1 MSRPQGNAY
10 APTSRKHPA
19 WIESNEASVHGSLP
33 PVNHPQHSKD
43 DSQATEERSSVAVDL
58 WSLLGS
64 NNGIHEKPNAFPR
77 IRSYDLKILDPVL
90 EQKYWNQ
97 YREKV
102 YPRLL
107 MTVKLTLLCVFVL
120 FWDTFLNYDSNQQAL
135 NAASFFVISM
145 LLLFIQKPERGKKYC
160 IRATM
165 VVYFIILV
173 VSSTSRHL
181 LKTRDTPDTHI
192 SVFMV
197 FVAIMQPPFAKM
209 VWLVLF
215 HIILATVPMIW
226 FLQLSAFLTICSTLL
241 LSGFICLSTLYVVES
256 LHKRFFFQK
265 ERIQETKLHCFKEK
279 TKRRVIIEN
288 LYPRLVCQQILST
301 GNGPGIKFTFSL
313 CAHLIVYLGSYPFS
327 KAPMGDD
334 RIEELVNQL
343 FINMDRIINSSD
355 LQKAGQIGLL
365 YHAFQIHNDQEQSPN
380 NFLSAVQQIY
390 DMLIKEIPEGDWR
403 IMLHIGGMDGFI
415 MENHHRSFFIFG
427 EAMPT
432 IYREIERIPCRMIVA
447 TSEFIKAIRI
457 NFHQKRMIN
466 KFTII
471 DPLTLDIFS
480 RLKESSTVDADVE
493 TMEWDIKDQDLSY
506 HMIKVKAFQI
516 FPYYRFRDDVLE
528 AECSVYFY
536 TTTSSGMVGL
546 FYSNLTSLAIL
557 SGVFE
562 CYMGGQATQDHTDSL
577 FYVNF
582 VRFFVLVPLVIMTG
596 FVIYL
601 SDRRLVSTK
610 YPNIGPV
617 LCSIASLLYMVF
629 IIFKLWF
636 LSAYSSIFSMMDK
649 AESSFVSFEL
659 QIWLIANMSTPFLN
673 IRTHIGSIL
682 GVVLCYITWST
693 AFGIRFV
700 FGSLW
705 TASFYILIY
714 VLVYTI
720 LYYHSC
726 LMKERAVRLE
736 YLAAVQD
743 SEKIQEYL
751 NERLQVDA
759 ALKSLFPPEM
769 HSLLEIQKDL
779 PFKKFDNAMVLYL
792 FIQSATSAE
801 DTFIELLMEE
811 TVQMAS
817 VILQPYGY
825 RFIRLW
831 GSILLYIDFNGG
843 DPSRIARCLDG
854 ANEIVRE
861 VQKYL
866 LYTRSAH
873 ASLHSYLDIGS
884 ISAGA
889 TGSSHLS
896 FDAWGLSV
904 SDGLLRVLNA
914 PKSIKKIGESLA
926 KRIDGMDGYKVVRKN
941 GQCYFENNADSWATL
956 VESFDWNPIHI

>member
-447 TSEFIKAIRI
+447 TSEFIKAIRVS
-457 NFHQKRMIN
+457 HQ
-466 KFTII
+466 T
-471 DPLTLDIFS
+471 
-480 RLKESSTVDADVE
+480 DA
-493 TMEWDIKDQDLSY
+493 
-506 HMIKVKAFQI
+506 
-516 FPYYRFRDDVLE
+516 
-528 AECSVYFY
+528 
-536 TTTSSGMVGL
+536 
-546 FYSNLTSLAIL
+546 
-557 SGVFE
+557 
-562 CYMGGQATQDHTDSL
+562 
-577 FYVNF
+577 
-582 VRFFVLVPLVIMTG
+582 
-596 FVIYL
+596 
-601 SDRRLVSTK
+601 TK
-610 YPNIGPV
+610 K
-617 LCSIASLLYMVF
+617 LL
-629 IIFKLWF
+629 I
-636 LSAYSSIFSMMDK
+636 
-649 AESSFVSFEL
+649 
-659 QIWLIANMSTPFLN
+659 
-673 IRTHIGSIL
+673 
-682 GVVLCYITWST
+682 
-693 AFGIRFV
+693 
-700 FGSLW
+700 
-705 TASFYILIY
+705 
-714 VLVYTI
+714 
-720 LYYHSC
+720 
-726 LMKERAVRLE
+726 
-736 YLAAVQD
+736 
-743 SEKIQEYL
+743 
-751 NERLQVDA
+751 
-759 ALKSLFPPEM
+759 
-769 HSLLEIQKDL
+769 
-779 PFKKFDNAMVLYL
+779 
-792 FIQSATSAE
+792 
-801 DTFIELLMEE
+801 
-811 TVQMAS
+811 
-817 VILQPYGY
+817 
-825 RFIRLW
+825 
-831 GSILLYIDFNGG
+831 
-843 DPSRIARCLDG
+843 
-854 ANEIVRE
+854 
-861 VQKYL
+861 
-866 LYTRSAH
+866 
-873 ASLHSYLDIGS
+873 
-884 ISAGA
+884 
-889 TGSSHLS
+889 
-896 FDAWGLSV
+896 
-904 SDGLLRVLNA
+904 
-914 PKSIKKIGESLA
+914 
-926 KRIDGMDGYKVVRKN
+926 
-941 GQCYFENNADSWATL
+941 
-956 VESFDWNPIHI
+956 